1 MGSFAMLKVDVTT
14 EDERASELRERYQV
28 PGVPTYVLL
37 GPDGRERSRFVGLV
51 KADEMLRAMEAAGR
65 G

>member
-1 MGSFAMLKVDVTT
+1 
-14 EDERASELRERYQV
+14 V

-37 GPDGRERSRFVGLV
+37 GPDGHERQRFVGLV
-51 KADEMLRAMEAAGR
+51 GADDMVRAMEAAGR